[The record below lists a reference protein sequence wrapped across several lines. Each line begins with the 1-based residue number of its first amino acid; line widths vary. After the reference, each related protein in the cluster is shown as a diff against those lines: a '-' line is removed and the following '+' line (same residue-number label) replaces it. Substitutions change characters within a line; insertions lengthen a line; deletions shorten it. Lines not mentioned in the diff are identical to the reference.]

1 MTPSTLSHS
10 SNPQSGAR
18 RRAPAR
24 ARHLLAALL
33 WPWLAWAAPTD
44 GEAPAPLNIN
54 TATVEQLASQLDRIG
69 KARAQAIADWRE
81 EYGQFS
87 GVDDLT
93 AVPGISQTIVD
104 LNRERMVAE

>member
-33 WPWLAWAAPTD
+33 WPWLAWAAPTA

-69 KARAQAIADWRE
+69 KTRAQAIADWRVGD
-81 EYGQFS
+81 GQVGGGDERA
-87 GVDDLT
+87 GV
-93 AVPGISQTIVD
+93 PSHRQTIER
-104 LNRERMVAE
+104 LNRARTVGE